1 MAEFE
6 KYAVVVDFEHQKT
19 AGTNSQKECPQ
30 CSSTRVNWAGVVPHC
45 PNCGTKPWET
55 PKSRR

>member
-19 AGTNSQKECPQ
+19 AGATAKECPK
-30 CSSTRVNWAGVVPHC
+30 CASTRVNWTGVVPHC
-45 PNCGTKPWET
+45 PNCGTQPWERT
-55 PKSRR
+55 SKR